1 MSKNK
6 FLNKIENFLLS
17 YWNGEQKLWKAFW
30 LMGFVFQ
37 ILFLYLLL
45 FLLYIGVAVGL
56 TWSIKITILFIS
68 NIYQI
73 WILVSIWNC
82 SNNVKKEIQMSL
94 FRKVLGFKIR
104 NPWGFIARVIV
115 ILNVIF
121 IFLTYTGILSFD
133 YQNIIQKNP

>member
-1 MSKNK
+1 MSEKK
-6 FLNKIENFLLS
+6 FLNKIEDFILS

-37 ILFLYLLL
+37 ILFLYFLLL
-45 FLLYIGVAVGL
+45 LLYVGVLIGL
-56 TWSIKITILFIS
+56 TWSIKITIFIIS
-68 NIYQI
+68 NKYQL
-73 WILVSIWNC
+73 WNLDSVWNC
-82 SNNVKKEIQMSL
+82 AYNVKNK
-94 FRKVLGFKIR
+94 
-104 NPWGFIARVIV
+104 NWGHVSRVIV